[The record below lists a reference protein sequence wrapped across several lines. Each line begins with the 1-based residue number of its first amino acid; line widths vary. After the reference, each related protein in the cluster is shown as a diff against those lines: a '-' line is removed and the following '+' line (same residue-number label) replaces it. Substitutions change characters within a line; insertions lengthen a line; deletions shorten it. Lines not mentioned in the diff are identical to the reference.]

1 VNLARQS
8 DVAIVVVTQPSGEDF
23 GELYSLALS
32 NPSNQDALVQAVAQV
47 NPHVI
52 VVLENGNPV
61 LMPWK
66 DQVSS
71 IVEAWYPGEG
81 GGNAI
86 ANVLFGKVNPSGK
99 LPVTFPLRD
108 ADTPTWNNGTPA
120 QNPVYSEGL
129 KMGYRWYD
137 AQHIQPMFPFGH
149 GLSYTHFAYSD
160 LRVHPNFDG
169 STTVSFSLRN
179 DGPVAGAE
187 VPQIYLAGL
196 NDPVEPPKR
205 LVGWEKV
212 SLNPGEMRRVRVTVP
227 AQMRRIWDTSKN
239 AWKIANGGRFYVG
252 ASSRDIRLEQ

>member
-1 VNLARQS
+1 
-8 DVAIVVVTQPSGEDF
+8 
-23 GELYSLALS
+23 LS
-32 NPSNQDALVQAVAQV
+32 NPSNQDALVEAVAQV
-47 NPHVI
+47 NPHVV

-66 DQVSS
+66 DQVSA

-137 AQHIQPMFPFGH
+137 AMNIQPMFPFGH
-149 GLSYTHFAYSD
+149 
-160 LRVHPNFDG
+160 
-169 STTVSFSLRN
+169 
-179 DGPVAGAE
+179 
-187 VPQIYLAGL
+187 
-196 NDPVEPPKR
+196 
-205 LVGWEKV
+205 
-212 SLNPGEMRRVRVTVP
+212 
-227 AQMRRIWDTSKN
+227 
-239 AWKIANGGRFYVG
+239 
-252 ASSRDIRLEQ
+252 